1 MKKIYS
7 LLFFVVT
14 SMSFGQ
20 ATDLYFSKYGE
31 GSSNN
36 KFLEIYNGTG
46 APVDLADYSVELYAN
61 GAATA
66 TNTQTFAAGT
76 IIAAGDVYVLRN
88 GSAANAAIIA
98 AADITSSTCNFNGDD
113 AIVLKKLGNI
123 LDVIGQVGVDPGTS
137 WPVGSTAA
145 GTLDHTLIRKLTICS
160 PNATNLASFGTDD
173 ATSEWTVYGIDAE
186 LGQLGTH
193 VGCST
198 SPSLVISA
206 PANNTV
212 FSPETTSV
220 NISVTVNNF
229 TVANGTGNGHIHYTI
244 NSGAV
249 IMKYDTT
256 PIALPT
262 TPGTYVVYMEL
273 VDNAHNPIVPAV
285 NATTTFT
292 VASYNVVANLS
303 ALRADVIANGAG
315 RYYQVNSNPVI
326 TYARTTRNQKY
337 IQDATAGILID
348 DNSTVITTAMVAG
361 DAMSGLKGQ
370 ASLFSGV
377 LQLLPT
383 VNATVASSGNVVTP
397 QTITVTDLL
406 ANVEAYES
414 ELVQLS
420 NASFTTADGTLAF
433 TTNANFN
440 LNDGSG
446 DVAFRTLFAEANYIG
461 QVVPSGPRNMAV
473 LVAEFNTAVQVVARS
488 LTDLT
493 LASQNFEISGLKV
506 YPNPVANGTLFIETA
521 ANAEKTVAIFDV
533 LGKQVFNT
541 TTADNAINVS
551 GLNAGVYV
559 VRITEEGKT
568 ASTKLVIK

>member
-66 TNTQTFAAGT
+66 TNTQTFTAGT
-76 IIAAGDVYVLRN
+76 ILAAGDVYVLRN
-88 GSAANAAIIA
+88 GSAANAAIVA

-137 WPVGSTAA
+137 WAVGSTAA
-145 GTLDHTLIRKLTICS
+145 GTLDHTLIRKLTVCS
-160 PNATNLASFGTDD
+160 PNATNLGSFGTDD

-186 LGQLGTH
+186 LGQLGAH

-220 NISVTVNNF
+220 NISITVNNF

-249 IMKYDTT
+249 NMKYDTT

-440 LNDGSG
+440 VNDGSG

-461 QVVPSGPRNMAV
+461 QAVPSGPRNMAV

-541 TTADNAINVS
+541 TTAESAINVS

-568 ASTKLVIK
+568 ASSKLVIK

>member
-220 NISVTVNNF
+220 NINVTVNNF

>member
-348 DNSTVITTAMVAG
+348 DNSTVITTAIVAG

>member
-220 NISVTVNNF
+220 NINVTVNNF

-440 LNDGSG
+440 VNDGSG

-568 ASTKLVIK
+568 ATTKLVIK

>member
-551 GLNAGVYV
+551 GLNSGVYV

>member
-220 NISVTVNNF
+220 NINVTVNNF

-303 ALRADVIANGAG
+303 ALRSDVIANGAG

-440 LNDGSG
+440 VNDGSG

>member
-420 NASFTTADGTLAF
+420 NASFTTAGGTLAF

>member
-7 LLFFVVT
+7 LLFFVMT
-14 SMSFGQ
+14 SLSFGQ
-20 ATDLYFSKYGE
+20 ASDLYFSKYGE

-46 APVDLADYSVELYAN
+46 APVDLVDYSIELYAN
-61 GAATA
+61 GAVAA
-66 TNTQTFAAGT
+66 TNTQTFVAGT
-76 IIAAGDVYVLRN
+76 VIAAGDVYVLRN

-98 AADITSSTCNFNGDD
+98 AADATSSTCNFNGDD

-160 PNATNLASFGTDD
+160 PNPTNLASFGTDD

-186 LGQLGTH
+186 LGQLGAH

-198 SPSLVISA
+198 SPSLLISA

-220 NISVTVNNF
+220 NISVAVNNF
-229 TVANGTGNGHIHYTI
+229 AVANGTGDGHIHYTI
-244 NSGAV
+244 NGGAE

-273 VDNAHNPIVPAV
+273 VDNAHNPIAPAV

-292 VASYNVVANLS
+292 VAAYNVVANLA

-315 RYYQVNSNPVI
+315 KYYQVNSNPVI

-337 IQDATAGILID
+337 IQDATAAILID
-348 DNSTVITTAMVAG
+348 DNTTVIATAMVAG
-361 DAMSGLKGQ
+361 DAISGLKGQ

-377 LQLLPT
+377 LQLLPSA
-383 VNATVASSGNVVTP
+383 NATVASSGNVVTP
-397 QTITVTDLL
+397 QAVTIADIL
-406 ANVEAYES
+406 ANVETYES

-420 NASFTTADGTLAF
+420 NASFTTADGTLPF
-433 TTNANFN
+433 TTSANFN

-446 DVAFRTLFAEANYIG
+446 DVAFRTIFAEANYIG
-461 QVVPSGPRNMAV
+461 QVVPSGPNNMAV

-488 LTDLT
+488 LADLT
-493 LASQNFEISGLKV
+493 LASQSFEITGLKV
-506 YPNPVANGTLFIETA
+506 YPNPVVNGTLFIETA
-521 ANAEKTVAIFDV
+521 ANAERTVTVYDL
-533 LGKQVFNT
+533 LGKQVLNT
-541 TTADNAINVS
+541 TTSENTINVS
-551 GLNAGVYV
+551 NLNAGVYV
-559 VRITEEGKT
+559 VKITEEGKT
-568 ASTKLVIK
+568 ASTKLVIE

>member
-20 ATDLYFSKYGE
+20 ASDLYFSKYGE

>member
-1 MKKIYS
+1 
-7 LLFFVVT
+7 
-14 SMSFGQ
+14 MSFGQ

-440 LNDGSG
+440 VNDGSG

>member
-1 MKKIYS
+1 M
-7 LLFFVVT
+7 T
-14 SMSFGQ
+14 SVSFGQ

-46 APVDLADYSVELYAN
+46 APVDLADYSIELYAN
-61 GAATA
+61 GAVAA
-66 TNTQTFAAGT
+66 TNTQIFTAGT

-88 GSAANAAIIA
+88 GSAANAAIVA

-123 LDVIGQVGVDPGTS
+123 LDVIGQVGVDPGTA
-137 WPVGSTAA
+137 WAVGATAS
-145 GTLDHTLIRKLTICS
+145 GTLDHTLIRKLTVCS

-186 LGQLGTH
+186 LGQLGAH

-198 SPSLVISA
+198 SPSLIISS
-206 PANNTV
+206 PANNTIL
-212 FSPETTSV
+212 SPETTSV
-220 NISVTVNNF
+220 NINVTVNNF

-244 NSGAV
+244 NSGSV

-256 PIALPT
+256 PIVLPT
-262 TPGTYVVYMEL
+262 TPGTYVVYMQL

-292 VASYNVVANLS
+292 VAAYSVVADLA
-303 ALRADVIANGAG
+303 ALRADAIANGAG

-337 IQDATAGILID
+337 IQDSSAAVLVD
-348 DNSTVITTAMVAG
+348 DNTAIIATPMVAG
-361 DAMSGLKGQ
+361 DAISGLKGQ
-370 ASLFSGV
+370 TSLFSGV

-383 VNATVASSGNVVTP
+383 VNATLASSGNVVTP
-397 QTITVTDLL
+397 QTVTIADLL
-406 ANVEAYES
+406 ANVETYES
-414 ELVQLS
+414 ELVQLT
-420 NASFTTADGTLAF
+420 NASFTTADGTLPF
-433 TTNANFN
+433 TSNANFN

-461 QVVPSGPRNMAV
+461 QVVPSGPNNMAV

-488 LTDLT
+488 LSDLT
-493 LASQNFEISGLKV
+493 LSNNGFEINDLKV
-506 YPNPVANGTLFIETA
+506 YPNPVSNGTLFIETA
-521 ANAEKTVAIFDV
+521 TNAEKTVTVYDI
-533 LGKQVFNT
+533 LGKQVLNT
-541 TTADNAINVS
+541 TTSDNAINVS
-551 GLNAGVYV
+551 NLRGGVYV
-559 VRITEEGKT
+559 VKITEEGKT
-568 ASTKLVIK
+568 ATRKLVVN

>member
-20 ATDLYFSKYGE
+20 ASDLYFSKYGE

-76 IIAAGDVYVLRN
+76 IIASGDVYVLRN
-88 GSAANAAIIA
+88 GSAANVAIIA

-145 GTLDHTLIRKLTICS
+145 GTLDHTLIRKLTVCS

-244 NSGAV
+244 NSGSV

-348 DNSTVITTAMVAG
+348 DNSTVISTAMVAG
-361 DAMSGLKGQ
+361 DAISGLKGQ

-383 VNATVASSGNVVTP
+383 TNASVASSGNVVTP
-397 QTITVTDLL
+397 QAVTVTDLL

-521 ANAEKTVAIFDV
+521 ANGEKTVAIFDV
-533 LGKQVFNT
+533 LGKQVLNT
-541 TTADNAINVS
+541 TTADNAINVN

-568 ASTKLVIK
+568 ATTKLVIK

>member
-7 LLFFVVT
+7 LLLLVMT
-14 SMSFGQ
+14 SVSFGQ

-46 APVDLADYSVELYAN
+46 APVDLADYSIELYAN
-61 GAATA
+61 GAVAA
-66 TNTQTFAAGT
+66 TNTQIFTAGT

-88 GSAANAAIIA
+88 GSAANAAIVA

-113 AIVLKKLGNI
+113 AIVLKKLGSI
-123 LDVIGQVGVDPGTS
+123 LDVIGQVGVDPGTA
-137 WPVGSTAA
+137 WAVGATAS
-145 GTLDHTLIRKLTICS
+145 GTLDHTLIRKLTVCS

-186 LGQLGTH
+186 LGQLGAH

-198 SPSLVISA
+198 SPSLIISS
-206 PANNTV
+206 PANNTIL
-212 FSPETTSV
+212 SPETTSV
-220 NISVTVNNF
+220 NINVTVNNF

-244 NSGAV
+244 NSGSV

-256 PIALPT
+256 PIVLPT
-262 TPGTYVVYMEL
+262 TPGTYVVYMQL

-292 VASYNVVANLS
+292 VAAYSVVADLA
-303 ALRADVIANGAG
+303 ALRADAIANGAG

-337 IQDATAGILID
+337 IQDSSAAVLVD
-348 DNSTVITTAMVAG
+348 DNTAIIATPMVAG
-361 DAMSGLKGQ
+361 DAISGLKGQ
-370 ASLFSGV
+370 TSLFSGV

-383 VNATVASSGNVVTP
+383 VNATLASSGNVVTP
-397 QTITVTDLL
+397 QTVTIADLL
-406 ANVEAYES
+406 ANVETYES

-420 NASFTTADGTLAF
+420 NASFTTADGTLPF
-433 TTNANFN
+433 TSNANFN

-461 QVVPSGPRNMAV
+461 QVVPSGPNNMAV

-488 LTDLT
+488 LSDLT
-493 LASQNFEISGLKV
+493 LSNNGFEINDLKV
-506 YPNPVANGTLFIETA
+506 YPNPVSNGTLFIETA
-521 ANAEKTVAIFDV
+521 ANAEKTVTVYDI
-533 LGKQVFNT
+533 LGKQVLNT
-541 TTADNAINVS
+541 TTSDNAINVS
-551 GLNAGVYV
+551 NLRGGVYV
-559 VRITEEGKT
+559 VKITEEGKT
-568 ASTKLVIK
+568 ATRKLVVN

>member
-220 NISVTVNNF
+220 NINVTVNNF

-440 LNDGSG
+440 VNDGSG

>member
-7 LLFFVVT
+7 LLFFVMT
-14 SMSFGQ
+14 SLSFGQ
-20 ATDLYFSKYGE
+20 ASDLYFSKYGE

-46 APVDLADYSVELYAN
+46 APVDLADYSIELYTN
-61 GAATA
+61 GSATVG
-66 TNTQTFAAGT
+66 NTQTFAAGT

-98 AADITSSTCNFNGDD
+98 AADATSSTCNFNGDD

-123 LDVIGQVGVDPGTS
+123 LDVIGQVGVDPGTA
-137 WPVGSTAA
+137 WPVGSTAS

-160 PNATNLASFGTDD
+160 PNPTNLASFGTDD

-186 LGQLGTH
+186 LGQLGAH

-198 SPSLVISA
+198 NPSLLISA

-220 NISVTVNNF
+220 NISVAVNNF
-229 TVANGTGNGHIHYTI
+229 AVANGTGDGHIHYTI
-244 NSGAV
+244 NGGTE

-262 TPGTYVVYMEL
+262 TPGTYVIYMEL
-273 VDNAHNPIVPAV
+273 VDNAHNPIAPAV

-292 VASYNVVANLS
+292 VAAYNVVANLA
-303 ALRADVIANGAG
+303 ALRADVITNGAG
-315 RYYQVNSNPVI
+315 RYYQVSSNPVI

-348 DNSTVITTAMVAG
+348 DNTTVIATAMVAG
-361 DAMSGLKGQ
+361 DAISGLKGQ

-377 LQLLPT
+377 LQLLPSA
-383 VNATVASSGNVVTP
+383 NATVASSGNVVTP
-397 QTITVTDLL
+397 QTVTIANIL
-406 ANVEAYES
+406 ANVETYES

-420 NASFTTADGTLAF
+420 NASFTTADGTLPF
-433 TTNANFN
+433 TTSANFN

-461 QVVPSGPRNMAV
+461 QVVPSGPNNMAV

-488 LTDLT
+488 LADLT
-493 LASQNFEISGLKV
+493 LASQSFEITGLKV
-506 YPNPVANGTLFIETA
+506 YPNPVVNGTLFIETA
-521 ANAEKTVAIFDV
+521 ANAERTVTVYDL
-533 LGKQVFNT
+533 LGKQVLNT
-541 TTADNAINVS
+541 TTSENAINVS
-551 GLNAGVYV
+551 NLNAGVYV
-559 VRITEEGKT
+559 VKITEEGKT
-568 ASTKLVIK
+568 ASTKLVIE

>member
-1 MKKIYS
+1 M
-7 LLFFVVT
+7 T
-14 SMSFGQ
+14 SVSFGQ

-46 APVDLADYSVELYAN
+46 APVDLADYSIELYAN
-61 GAATA
+61 GAVAA
-66 TNTQTFAAGT
+66 TNTQIFTAGT

-88 GSAANAAIIA
+88 GSAANAAIVA

-113 AIVLKKLGNI
+113 AIVLKKLGSI
-123 LDVIGQVGVDPGTS
+123 LDVIGQVGVDPGTA
-137 WPVGSTAA
+137 WAVGATAS
-145 GTLDHTLIRKLTICS
+145 GTLDHTLIRKLTVCS

-186 LGQLGTH
+186 LGQLGAH

-198 SPSLVISA
+198 SPSLIISS
-206 PANNTV
+206 PANNTIL
-212 FSPETTSV
+212 SPETTSV
-220 NISVTVNNF
+220 NINVTVNNF

-244 NSGAV
+244 NSGSV

-256 PIALPT
+256 PIVLPT
-262 TPGTYVVYMEL
+262 TPGTYVVYMQL

-292 VASYNVVANLS
+292 VAAYSVVADLA
-303 ALRADVIANGAG
+303 ALRADAIANGAG

-337 IQDATAGILID
+337 IQDSSAAVLVD
-348 DNSTVITTAMVAG
+348 DNTAIIATPMVAG
-361 DAMSGLKGQ
+361 DAISGLKGQ
-370 ASLFSGV
+370 TSLFSGV

-383 VNATVASSGNVVTP
+383 VNATLASSGNVVTP
-397 QTITVTDLL
+397 QTVTIADLL
-406 ANVEAYES
+406 ANVETYES

-420 NASFTTADGTLAF
+420 NASFTTADGTLPF
-433 TTNANFN
+433 TSNANFN

-461 QVVPSGPRNMAV
+461 QVVPSGPNNMAV

-488 LTDLT
+488 LSDLT
-493 LASQNFEISGLKV
+493 LSNNGFEINDLKV
-506 YPNPVANGTLFIETA
+506 YPNPVSNGTLFIETA
-521 ANAEKTVAIFDV
+521 TNVEKTVTVYDI
-533 LGKQVFNT
+533 LGKQVLNT
-541 TTADNAINVS
+541 TTSDNAINVS
-551 GLNAGVYV
+551 NLRGGVYV
-559 VRITEEGKT
+559 VKITEEGKT
-568 ASTKLVIK
+568 ATRKLVVN

>member
-7 LLFFVVT
+7 LLFLVMT
-14 SMSFGQ
+14 SLSFGQ

-61 GAATA
+61 GATTA
-66 TNTQTFAAGT
+66 TNTQTFTAGT

-88 GSAANAAIIA
+88 GSAANATIIA
-98 AADITSSTCNFNGDD
+98 AADATSSTCNFNGDD

-145 GTLDHTLIRKLTICS
+145 GTLDHTLIRKLTVCS
-160 PNATNLASFGTDD
+160 PNPTNLASFGTDD
-173 ATSEWTVYGIDAE
+173 ATSEWNVFPIDGE
-186 LGQLGTH
+186 LGQLGAH

-198 SPSLVISA
+198 SPSLIISA
-206 PANNTV
+206 PANNAV

-244 NSGAV
+244 NGGAV
-249 IMKYDTT
+249 VMKYDTT

-262 TPGTYVVYMEL
+262 PPGTYVVYMEL
-273 VDNAHNPIVPAV
+273 VDNAHNPISPAV

-292 VASYNVVANLS
+292 VADYNVVANLA
-303 ALRADVIANGAG
+303 ALRADVIANGTG

-337 IQDATAGILID
+337 IQDATAAVLID
-348 DNSTVITTAMVAG
+348 DNTALISTPMVAG
-361 DAMSGLKGQ
+361 DAISGLKGQ
-370 ASLFSGV
+370 SSLFSGV

-397 QTITVTDLL
+397 QAVTIADLL

-433 TTNANFN
+433 TTSTNFN

-446 DVAFRTLFAEANYIG
+446 DVPFRTLFAEANYIG
-461 QVVPSGPRNMAV
+461 QVVPSGPNNMAV

-488 LTDLT
+488 LSDLT
-493 LASQNFEISGLKV
+493 LASQSFEINGLKV

-521 ANAEKTVAIFDV
+521 ANAEKTVTVFDV
-533 LGKQVFNT
+533 LGKQVLNT
-541 TTADNAINVS
+541 TTADNTINVS

-568 ASTKLVIK
+568 ASRKLVIN

>member
-220 NISVTVNNF
+220 NINVTVNNF

-361 DAMSGLKGQ
+361 DAMAGLKGQ

-488 LTDLT
+488 LNDLT

-521 ANAEKTVAIFDV
+521 ANAEKTVVIFDV

>member
-440 LNDGSG
+440 VNDGSG